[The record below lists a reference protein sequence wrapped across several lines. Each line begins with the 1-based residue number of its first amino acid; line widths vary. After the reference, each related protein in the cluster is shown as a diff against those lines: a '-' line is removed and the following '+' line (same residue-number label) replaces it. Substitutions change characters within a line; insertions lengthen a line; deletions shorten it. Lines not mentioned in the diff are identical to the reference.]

1 MASSEKDIT
10 GQRRSLWDRL
20 SRRQIITLVM
30 VAIVGISIMVFFLVR
45 PRRDNMVLLYSDLSM
60 TDAADIAASLKEMRI
75 PYELSKGGTAI
86 LVSSQN
92 LYEARMNLARE
103 GLPRDSTVGFEIFD
117 KTTFGLTDFTQK
129 MNYRRALQGE
139 LTRTILQLNEIEA
152 ARVHIAIPEPELY
165 TDKEK
170 PPSASVL
177 VKLKK
182 GSVLTRGQVEG
193 IVRLVASSVEGL
205 SVDNITI
212 VDVDGNTLFSGDD
225 HSQTGS
231 MTLLTLS
238 QLEAKRLYEKDL
250 EKSIESMLTQ
260 VFGPRKV
267 VVRVNADIDFDHK
280 EQNTETFQPL
290 PSGYGVIREE
300 ARIRDVKASTPSV
313 SPGGIPGTRSNV
325 DIGTSSSVGEE
336 GVILGYRLD
345 DSSGSG
351 MSSEERTEEVA
362 KYEISRTVE
371 HTVKAPG
378 VVTGLSVA
386 AIVAA
391 PVAEDRLEAIRRSIG
406 AAVGINLDRGDSIIV
421 EAMEFAVD
429 EEKEEEDKLTPIMD
443 EPEEPKRLAETVRKN
458 LKYIIPAVLALFV
471 LVIVL
476 VILSSRRTRVADE
489 QAAYALKQ
497 AMSALAAAEEGEDK
511 TKPAEKAASERPPVN
526 PEVAARIIS
535 TWLSENRG

>member
-1 MASSEKDIT
+1 
-10 GQRRSLWDRL
+10 
-20 SRRQIITLVM
+20 
-30 VAIVGISIMVFFLVR
+30 MVFFLVR
-45 PRRDNMVLLYSDLSM
+45 PRRDNMALLYTDLSV
-60 TDAADIAASLKEMRI
+60 TDAADIATNLKEMRI
-75 PYELSKGGTAI
+75 PYELSRGGTAV
-86 LVSSQN
+86 LVPSQN

-117 KTTFGLTDFTQK
+117 KTTFGATDFTQK

-139 LTRTILQLNEIEA
+139 LTRTILQLKEIEA

-165 TDKEK
+165 ADREK

-205 SVDNITI
+205 SVNNIAI
-212 VDVDGNTLFSGDD
+212 VDVEGNTLFSGDD
-225 HSQTGS
+225 QSQTGS
-231 MTLLTLS
+231 MTLLTLT

-260 VFGPRKV
+260 VLGPQKV
-267 VVRVNADIDFDHK
+267 VVRVTADIDFDRK

-290 PSGYGVIREE
+290 PSGYGVVREE
-300 ARIRDVKASTPSV
+300 ARIRDVKTSTSSV
-313 SPGGIPGTRSNV
+313 SPGGIPGTLSNV
-325 DIGTSSSVGEE
+325 DIGTQGSVGEE
-336 GVILGYRLD
+336 GALLGYRLD
-345 DSSGSG
+345 DSLGAG

-362 KYEISRTVE
+362 KYEISRVVE

-406 AAVGINLDRGDSIIV
+406 AAVGVNLERGDTVIV
-421 EAMEFAVD
+421 ETMEFAV
-429 EEKEEEDKLTPIMD
+429 EEEEEEEPTPMID
-443 EPEEPKRLAETVRKN
+443 EPEEPQGLGEMLRRN
-458 LKYIIPAVLALFV
+458 LKYIIPAVIGLLILVVAL
-471 LVIVL
+471 I
-476 VILSSRRTRVADE
+476 ILSSRRTRVADE

-497 AMSALAAAEEGEDK
+497 AMAAMAEAEEGEDK
-511 TKPAEKAASERPPVN
+511 KKPAEKAAPERSPIN

-535 TWLSENRG
+535 AWLSENRG

>member
-1 MASSEKDIT
+1 
-10 GQRRSLWDRL
+10 
-20 SRRQIITLVM
+20 
-30 VAIVGISIMVFFLVR
+30 MVFFLVR

-300 ARIRDVKASTPSV
+300 ARIRDVKTSTPSV

>member
-300 ARIRDVKASTPSV
+300 ARIRDVKTSTPSV